1 MHVCTCIPTHKSAP
15 HHKNEKKKSLEVAED
30 ATLQVLEARGKK
42 AKKAVWVAGAAG
54 ATIGLLFGGPVGAAL
69 GMQLGAAVTG
79 SAAVGAVLGA
89 GVSAVTSGVTGGA
102 IGGTL
107 IYLRAATL
115 LCLRASC
122 GMLAILQCDAAR
134 LVSKS
139 NLIFFGSP
147 FLFSLS
153 SLIVF
158 NPSLSPGTIGAKI
171 AKRMKRGVRNEI
183 AADKEALLERK
194 ADRSNPGTGGE
205 S

>member
-1 MHVCTCIPTHKSAP
+1 MQRAGPAVISKQDAELLEMDAQEM
-15 HHKNEKKKSLEVAED
+15 KKIQEKAVGLNAISQNLAQLVDTQGDDFMTLEDQMDKSLEVAED

-102 IGGTL
+102 IGGT
-107 IYLRAATL
+107 
-115 LCLRASC
+115 
-122 GMLAILQCDAAR
+122 
-134 LVSKS
+134 
-139 NLIFFGSP
+139 
-147 FLFSLS
+147 
-153 SLIVF
+153 
-158 NPSLSPGTIGAKI
+158 IGAKI

>member
-1 MHVCTCIPTHKSAP
+1 M
-15 HHKNEKKKSLEVAED
+15 AED

-107 IYLRAATL
+107 ILFTCCNTPLFTSILRNACNST
-115 LCLRASC
+115 
-122 GMLAILQCDAAR
+122 M
-134 LVSKS
+134 
-139 NLIFFGSP
+139 
-147 FLFSLS
+147 
-153 SLIVF
+153 
-158 NPSLSPGTIGAKI
+158 
-171 AKRMKRGVRNEI
+171 
-183 AADKEALLERK
+183 
-194 ADRSNPGTGGE
+194 
-205 S
+205 

>member
-1 MHVCTCIPTHKSAP
+1 M
-15 HHKNEKKKSLEVAED
+15 AED

-122 GMLAILQCDAAR
+122 GMLAILQCACC
-134 LVSKS
+134 
-139 NLIFFGSP
+139 
-147 FLFSLS
+147 
-153 SLIVF
+153 
-158 NPSLSPGTIGAKI
+158 
-171 AKRMKRGVRNEI
+171 
-183 AADKEALLERK
+183 
-194 ADRSNPGTGGE
+194 
-205 S
+205 

>member
-1 MHVCTCIPTHKSAP
+1 MPTHKSAP

-122 GMLAILQCDAAR
+122 GMPAILQCACC
-134 LVSKS
+134 
-139 NLIFFGSP
+139 
-147 FLFSLS
+147 
-153 SLIVF
+153 
-158 NPSLSPGTIGAKI
+158 
-171 AKRMKRGVRNEI
+171 
-183 AADKEALLERK
+183 
-194 ADRSNPGTGGE
+194 
-205 S
+205 